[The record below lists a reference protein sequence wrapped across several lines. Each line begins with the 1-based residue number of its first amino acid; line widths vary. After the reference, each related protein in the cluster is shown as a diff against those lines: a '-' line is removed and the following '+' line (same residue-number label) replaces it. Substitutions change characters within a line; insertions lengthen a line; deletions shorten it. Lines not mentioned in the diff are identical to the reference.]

1 MKPKDGTHSDH
12 KQNNNKEIKDYDEK
26 NDRDKRMS
34 LLYSINDMNSGW
46 FVTSSETSMYIYLVV
61 LQCVS

>member
-12 KQNNNKEIKDYDEK
+12 KQNNNKEIKDYDEE

-34 LLYSINDMNSGW
+34 LLYPINDMNSG
-46 FVTSSETSMYIYLVV
+46 
-61 LQCVS
+61 

>member
-12 KQNNNKEIKDYDEK
+12 KQNNNKEIKDYDEE

-34 LLYSINDMNSGW
+34 LLYSINDMNSG
-46 FVTSSETSMYIYLVV
+46 
-61 LQCVS
+61 